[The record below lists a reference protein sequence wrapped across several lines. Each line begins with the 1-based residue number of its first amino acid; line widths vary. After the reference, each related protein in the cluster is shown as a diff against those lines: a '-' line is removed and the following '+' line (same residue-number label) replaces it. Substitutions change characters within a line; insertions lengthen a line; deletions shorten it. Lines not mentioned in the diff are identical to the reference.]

1 MIRIRPALLLA
12 LLAGLFLSAC
22 AARTQPGVPP
32 GIEGWVF
39 PQELAPQYDKLM
51 REGERNWV
59 LNLNEL
65 AVQALRRGDREF
77 AKRALDESMLL
88 IEAVFG
94 ESPEAARA
102 RSLFFDED
110 VKLFKG
116 DPHERCLTYFLR
128 GILYMQDGD
137 WENARAC
144 MRMAN
149 FQDGFAEE
157 EQNRSDWTI
166 FDYLIGVC
174 EVQLNRPFFA
184 DEAFSRAEATFADFP
199 QRYKELLG
207 NALRPTTPTLHRVG
221 PEDNFLLISQT
232 GEAPRKIRTGE
243 FGQYLSYRRDTTGD
257 PVSVVWLGE
266 TKLGNAG
273 TLDSVFYQAV
283 TRGGRPF
290 DRIVGRKVVFKKGT
304 ETAGAVSA
312 GLGYVVFADADSPE
326 QAIVGLALI
335 ATGAALTMFAD
346 FVRTGADTRQWT
358 SIPDSI
364 GTIKTSAGAGEHP
377 LRAVNAD
384 GTEMKGS
391 ILLPEPGSGI
401 AVALTFPGRDPFLL
415 LPPQN
420 ISPEKDTNP

>member
-22 AARTQPGVPP
+22 ASRTKPGVPP
-32 GIEGWVF
+32 GIEGWAF
-39 PQELAPQYDKLM
+39 PAELAPAYDKLM

-59 LNLNEL
+59 LNLNEM
-65 AVQALRRGDREF
+65 AVESLRRGDRDF

-184 DEAFSRAEATFADFP
+184 DEAFSRAEANFSDFP
-199 QRYKELLG
+199 QRYRDLLG
-207 NALRPTTPTLHRVG
+207 HGLRFPSRELGRVG
-221 PEDNFLLISQT
+221 PEDNFLLITQT
-232 GEAPRKIRTGE
+232 GKAPRKIRAGE
-243 FGQYLSYRRDTTGD
+243 FGQFLSFRRDTTGD
-257 PVSVVWLGE
+257 PVAVVWFGGK
-266 TKLGNAG
+266 KLGNAE
-273 TLDSVFYQAV
+273 TVDSVFYQAV

-312 GLGYVVFADADSPE
+312 GLGYVVFAGADTPE
-326 QAIVGLALI
+326 EAIVGLALI

-346 FVRTGADTRQWT
+346 LVRTGADTRQWT

-364 GTIKTSAGAGEHP
+364 GLLRTSAQAGEHP
-377 LRAVNAD
+377 VRIVNHD
-384 GTEMKGS
+384 GSEASGS
-391 ILLPEPGSGI
+391 VFLPEPGHGI
-401 AVALTFPGRDPFLL
+401 AIALTLPGRQPFLVT
-415 LPPQN
+415 PPQ
-420 ISPEKDTNP
+420 PTP